1 MVIYSNNLHEKLFG
15 IAISKDY
22 IKYNTPFCEF
32 VEDPELEVDVG
43 LAINFNKAINGNIQA
58 AYDLT
63 EVLTLSSGIIDWS
76 TINFY
81 VDKMLNIP
89 AIFDSAITELQDRF
103 TNPGN
108 YQSTDDFVNP
118 NNTGFRRSFQSRL
131 NTALED
137 CLNSPCN
144 IFAATSDS
152 IGRLSQPASTKT
164 DRNTFGVGTLSSNFT
179 NIINGLDQTVY
190 NKIPAIF
197 QNAFIDI
204 TQLTQKAVSNT
215 QSILAGKK
223 DLNELIALARNGN
236 SMRDTSKT
244 YRYTPDIKSYYDY
257 SAAGTAILTQ
267 IKNKMGGC
275 FDKFQHA
282 YRYNPYE
289 NNLSTP
295 MTVQTQQYNGVQ
307 YETDPVGVFNNTTSG
322 QDRQTDATSLE
333 VIPNVSAA
341 YLYTDDMF
349 ISKTLILPSR
359 HTGNGQY
366 SVFGGFIDKDKKIL
380 YTDDLTTKKTGSVG
394 DHNTMLGYGCYN
406 KSFCQFCPS
415 FIIDPDPGIPGI
427 TDGLVQGTGSI
438 LTDSQFIINKYSNGY
453 SHNETATGFEK
464 IHSPESKIF
473 NDGVAVSE
481 WLWNY
486 LTKNTKHGGMFKKL
500 GFANKSFVAARKVGK
515 PNTEW
520 KLFKIVD
527 RNTQTL
533 YNVDFTPA
541 AYKHLF
547 GKVESRILNKR
558 ELADDVVTAK
568 NEAIKNAGWQ
578 WRIPEH
584 GSNGDDIEVKICTGD
599 LNDIKNQLKVDNE
612 INTGGGWE
620 EWLILGDSPIKN
632 GGYEAINSKLLDRLV
647 DVAKAAGYKLKLISG
662 YRSPKYNTQVGGAK
676 SSAHTRRNAVDIT
689 VSDKSY
695 KERVRLIQIAIDKGI
710 RGIGVY
716 NTSLH
721 FDIEGKRAWGPNYSR
736 TSLPSVSWAQPV
748 LSKNGY
754 AIS

>member
-22 IKYNTPFCEF
+22 LKYNTPFCEF
-32 VEDPELEVDVG
+32 VGDPELEVDVE

-58 AYDLT
+58 AYDFT

-81 VDKMLNIP
+81 VDKMVNIP
-89 AIFDSAITELQDRF
+89 TIFDSVITELQDRF

-108 YQSTDDFVNP
+108 YESTDDFVSPGNG
-118 NNTGFRRSFQSRL
+118 GFKRSFQGRL
-131 NTALED
+131 NNALED

-179 NIINGLDQTVY
+179 NIINGLDQTVF

-197 QNAFIDI
+197 QNAFTDI

-236 SMRDTSKT
+236 SMRDTTKT

-257 SAAGTAILTQ
+257 SAAGSAILTQ
-267 IKNKMGGC
+267 IKDKMGGC

-289 NNLSTP
+289 SNLSTP
-295 MTVQTQQYNGVQ
+295 MTVQTHQYNGIQ

-341 YLYTDDMF
+341 YLYTDDML
-349 ISKTLILPSR
+349 ISETLILPSKNKS
-359 HTGNGQY
+359 GSGQY
-366 SVFGGFIDKDKKIL
+366 SVFAGFLDKTEKIL
-380 YTDDLTTKKTGSVG
+380 YTDDLTTDKTGHPG
-394 DHNTMLGYGCYN
+394 DDLTMNGAGCYN
-406 KSFCQFCPS
+406 TDFCKFCPS
-415 FIIDPDPGIPGI
+415 FIIDPDAGIQFI
-427 TDGLVQGTGSI
+427 TKALNDDPSIELKDTGY
-438 LTDSQFIINKYSNGY
+438 IINKYWYGY
-453 SHNETATGFEK
+453 SHNETAAGFEK
-464 IHSPESKIF
+464 IYRDNSKIF

-481 WLWNY
+481 WLWNH
-486 LTKNTKHGGMFKKL
+486 LTKNTTHVGRFKNL
-500 GFANKSFVAARKVGK
+500 GLANKSFVAARKVGE

-527 RNTQTL
+527 RNSQEL

-547 GKVESRILNKR
+547 GKVESREITSEEKKENPTIR
-558 ELADDVVTAK
+558 EQE
-568 NEAIKNAGWQ
+568 EAINAAGWE
-578 WRIPEH
+578 WLVPEH
-584 GSNGDDIEVKICTGD
+584 GDEGDIEVKICTGD
-599 LNDIKNQLKVDNE
+599 INQIKNKL
-612 INTGGGWE
+612 
-620 EWLILGDSPIKN
+620 
-632 GGYEAINSKLLDRLV
+632 NSIT
-647 DVAKAAGYKLKLISG
+647 AESG
-662 YRSPKYNTQVGGAK
+662 TVG
-676 SSAHTRRNAVDIT
+676 
-689 VSDKSY
+689 VSD
-695 KERVRLIQIAIDKGI
+695 
-710 RGIGVY
+710 
-716 NTSLH
+716 
-721 FDIEGKRAWGPNYSR
+721 
-736 TSLPSVSWAQPV
+736 
-748 LSKNGY
+748 
-754 AIS
+754 